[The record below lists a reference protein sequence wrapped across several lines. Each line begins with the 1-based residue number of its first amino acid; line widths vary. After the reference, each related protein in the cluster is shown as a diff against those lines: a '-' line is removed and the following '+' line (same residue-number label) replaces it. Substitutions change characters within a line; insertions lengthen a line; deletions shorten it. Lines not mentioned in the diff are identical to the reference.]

1 MEINKLM
8 PMTTSTLTRCDSA
21 LIFDEGRLSVISRLQ
36 SGHKSGPEVRL
47 TARHNI
53 E

>member
-21 LIFDEGRLSVISRLQ
+21 FFIFDEGRFSVISRMQ
-36 SGHKSGPEVRL
+36 SGHKSGPEV
-47 TARHNI
+47 
-53 E
+53 